1 MVGAS
6 FFIPPAVPEAKLSHT
21 RAKLGGGRGGG
32 NDEKWREE
40 WRWKEGLSKYGANAI
55 FNAKFEL
62 VYDKI
67 YCQTLHTYTQG

>member
-40 WRWKEGLSKYGANAI
+40 WRGQGEVSKYGADAN
-55 FNAKFEL
+55 FN
-62 VYDKI
+62 
-67 YCQTLHTYTQG
+67 